1 MTTAC
6 NTASIKLSEYQQKF
20 WEHFL
25 LDGRYQFSNQ
35 IPNLESWT
43 RTHPGWVLNDNGY
56 CTWRGEPPP
65 RLTEQPVMSE
75 TTRVN
80 PVAMDLPTPNEG
92 MQSGGFGSL
101 VLLAA
106 IAAGGWAY
114 MHRNKE
120 SDPDYH
126 PAADLDTQLP
136 KLVTAPAMS
145 GDGDAGPE
153 FIELADGEEPPPGY
167 ELVEDADPTEGDPAV
182 GDRDDRPKFEP
193 SPWLPTALKDQID
206 AQVRSQAHKLY
217 LQGMD
222 AAGGTHAESPEA
234 MGNQGGS
241 GLGSDGNFLGSPL
254 GSDGKFPGSD
264 GETHP
269 FEVRPDGS
277 VICDEGA
284 KRECFRL
291 LRNGVTSIKALV
303 AGVFGV
309 DGGRNYSPLSHL
321 VKNWKA
327 QWEEIG

>member
-1 MTTAC
+1 MTIAC
-6 NTASIKLSEYQQKF
+6 ETASIRLSEYQQKF

-75 TTRVN
+75 TTGVN

-106 IAAGGWAY
+106 IAAGGWVWIN
-114 MHRNKE
+114 RNKS
-120 SDPDYH
+120 SDANYH
-126 PAADLDTQLP
+126 PIADLETRLP
-136 KLVTAPAMS
+136 KLVTTPTAAVEEP
-145 GDGDAGPE
+145 DEEPE
-153 FIELADGEEPPPGY
+153 WIELEDGEEPPPGY
-167 ELVEDADPTEGDPAV
+167 ELVADDNPTEGDSAA
-182 GDRDDRPKFEP
+182 GDRDKRPQFEP
-193 SPWLPTALKDQID
+193 SPWLPQAFKDQID
-206 AQVRSQAHKLY
+206 AQVRSQAHKLF

-222 AAGGTHAESPEA
+222 AAEGTHVQGPEA
-234 MGNQGGS
+234 LGNPAGS
-241 GLGSDGNFLGSPL
+241 NLGSSGNFREAI
-254 GSDGKFPGSD
+254 PGSNP
-264 GETHP
+264 EAHP
-269 FEVRPDGS
+269 FEVRFDGS
-277 VICDEGA
+277 ELCDEGA

-291 LRNGVTSIKALV
+291 LRQGVTSVRSLV

-309 DGGRNYSPLSHL
+309 DGGRNYSPLSNL
-321 VKNWKA
+321 IKNWKA
-327 QWEEIG
+327 QWEDIG